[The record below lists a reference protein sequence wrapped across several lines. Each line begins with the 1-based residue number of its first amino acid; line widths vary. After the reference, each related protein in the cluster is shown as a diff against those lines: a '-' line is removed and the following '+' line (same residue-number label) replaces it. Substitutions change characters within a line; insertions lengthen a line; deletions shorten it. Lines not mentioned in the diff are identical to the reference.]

1 MVDLT
6 DSYLRKI
13 FDQMNRIAILGASLN
28 PLRAGYYVST
38 YLHQVRFSIF
48 PVNPTYLG
56 KSLENR
62 PFVASLSEIDEPLDT
77 INIFR
82 ASHLLL
88 AHLPEILAL
97 KPLPRLAW
105 FQPGSHD
112 PKVTCELY
120 NAGITVI
127 QQRCIFT
134 EHNRLN

>member
-28 PLRAGYYVST
+28 SLRAGYYVST

-77 INIFR
+77 INIF
-82 ASHLLL
+82 
-88 AHLPEILAL
+88 
-97 KPLPRLAW
+97 
-105 FQPGSHD
+105 
-112 PKVTCELY
+112 
-120 NAGITVI
+120 
-127 QQRCIFT
+127 
-134 EHNRLN
+134 